1 MSTLNCS
8 LPFLFRNPKPPISL
22 LYSPD
27 KNKTGASQVL
37 DVLLFVF
44 VSDPP
49 RIDPLPPVRAQ
60 VPGETLV
67 LNCTARGGP
76 EPTITWYKDREFL
89 HRGQTLVITNMTSE
103 RHELYSCRA
112 SNGIEPDDIVSVTV
126 TSLGM

>member
-1 MSTLNCS
+1 M
-8 LPFLFRNPKPPISL
+8 
-22 LYSPD
+22 
-27 KNKTGASQVL
+27 
-37 DVLLFVF
+37 LLFFF

-49 RIDPLPPVRAQ
+49 RIDPLTPVRAQ
-60 VPGETLV
+60 IPGETLV

-76 EPTITWYKDREFL
+76 EPTITWYKDRKFL

-103 RHELYSCRA
+103 APELYSCRA